1 MLAAQRRSVMAM
13 LRAIRALPLVILLAA
28 TACEVRI
35 TIVEVHPSPAA
46 DGRTP
51 R

>member
-1 MLAAQRRSVMAM
+1 MAM
-13 LRAIRALPLVILLAA
+13 PRAIRAVLLVLLLAA

-35 TIVEVHPSPAA
+35 TVVEVHPAPAA
-46 DGRTP
+46 DKRTP